1 MYSQNLGIEVVVGG
15 DRAYT
20 NGSRTVIPGYSTL
33 TNNQVNTCLG
43 YIVHESFHNRITDF
57 EPFQTGSPY
66 LNLFE
71 DHRIERE
78 AEIELPGSK
87 QWFQNLDDQCYSPT
101 PVEELHNFTNAQ
113 LVNSYLM
120 RAGSKI
126 TMNRDTD
133 TETLLHVKSLIEA
146 NIDPQVILDLDQALL
161 KSKHTQS
168 TEECFQLSK
177 QLVETLSKY
186 DPQQQDNDQ
195 PDDQCSEQSGN
206 QSGDQT
212 ANQPGEQAG
221 DQPGDQTANQPG
233 EHAGDQ
239 PGDQTANQPG
249 EQAGNQPGDQ
259 AGNQTGGT
267 LNKSAID
274 NSLVKEV
281 MDKTDSIEALLSE
294 MTENQE
300 TSTEM
305 VTVADSGGGFTDSTH
320 TSESL
325 SVAQHNV
332 SISNIKREIAAVFEA
347 EAKTQKVVKKKGTR
361 LKHNRLH
368 RIAVKNPKVFEKK
381 IKHHNAEFDVTLV
394 LDASGSMQNDI
405 EEATSVAASFLEGID
420 AAKNCSFSF
429 LAFPNRPNAYHKRGA
444 RLETNLVTSIVAGGG
459 SPIVRA
465 LDEATNELSASR
477 NKKVIICITDMVI
490 DESTAYMIRDIV
502 TGNSDIN
509 YVWIGVNTKFRFPIP
524 GHVLDQIKMPELAN
538 AVKSLKDK
546 LVA

>member
-57 EPFQTGSPY
+57 EPFQSGSPY

-87 QWFQNLDDQCYSPT
+87 QWFQNLDDQCYSPM
-101 PVEELHNFTNAQ
+101 PVAELHNFTNAQ

-146 NIDPQVILDLDQALL
+146 KIDPQVILDLDQALL

-195 PDDQCSEQSGN
+195 SDDQS
-206 QSGDQT
+206 
-212 ANQPGEQAG
+212 GEQA
-221 DQPGDQTANQPG
+221 DNQPGDQTA
-233 EHAGDQ
+233 
-239 PGDQTANQPG
+239 TQPG

-259 AGNQTGGT
+259 AGNQTVGT
-267 LNKSAID
+267 LNMSTID

-281 MDKTDSIEALLSE
+281 KDKTDSIEALLSE

-300 TSTEM
+300 TSSEM
-305 VTVADSGGGFTDSTH
+305 VTVADSGSDFTDSTH

-332 SISNIKREIAAVFEA
+332 SISNIKREIVAVFEA

-381 IKHHNAEFDVTLV
+381 IKHNNAKFDVTLV

-444 RLETNLVTSIVAGGG
+444 RLETSLVTSIVAGGG

-465 LDEATNELSASR
+465 LDEATNELSVSR

-490 DESTAYMIRDIV
+490 NESTAYMIRDIV

-524 GHVLDQIKMPELAN
+524 GHVLDQIKIPELAN